1 MAYSRHWDRWLDNL
15 AGRAGR
21 WVETRWPLVLAATW
35 GGLLLLAAAAP
46 LSWAAGLYPLAAR
59 LYWLFHFICHQEPA
73 RSLWIAG
80 HPMAIC
86 ARDVGLYGGLW
97 VGVLMALWRR
107 PSLPGWLVV
116 MCVLPMALDGG
127 TQLLGLRESTN
138 VLRLVTGG
146 LAGIPTA
153 AYLGSV
159 IARRGAS
166 SAVPPASAPFMGER
180 TDGQ

>member
-1 MAYSRHWDRWLDNL
+1 MVHSTNWDRWLDNL
-15 AGRAGR
+15 AGHAGR
-21 WVETRWPLVLAATW
+21 WAERHWFAVLAAAW
-35 GGLLLLAAAAP
+35 GGLLLLAAVAP
-46 LSWAAGLYPLAAR
+46 LAWAAGLYPLATR

-80 HPMAIC
+80 QPMAIC

-97 VGVLMALWRR
+97 VGLWIALWRR

-138 VLRLVTGG
+138 VLRVVTGG

-153 AYLGSV
+153 IYLGSMIIRQ
-159 IARRGAS
+159 IAPSAHPLGS
-166 SAVPPASAPFMGER
+166 SPLLGEQ

>member
-1 MAYSRHWDRWLDNL
+1 MVQGGNWDARLDNL

-21 WVETRWPLVLAATW
+21 WVEARWPVVLAAAW
-35 GGLLLLAAAAP
+35 GGVLLLAAAAP
-46 LSWAAGLYPLAAR
+46 LIRAAGLHALSAR

-97 VGVLMALWRR
+97 LGLLINFWRKVA
-107 PSLPGWLVV
+107 LPGWLVAL
-116 MCVLPMALDGG
+116 CILPMALDGG
-127 TQLLGLRESTN
+127 SQLLGMRESTN
-138 VLRLVTGG
+138 ALRLITGG

-153 AYLGSV
+153 LYLG
-159 IARRGAS
+159 ARIGSLRSPSGIS
-166 SAVPPASAPFMGER
+166 TWPAGEG
-180 TDGQ
+180 TSG